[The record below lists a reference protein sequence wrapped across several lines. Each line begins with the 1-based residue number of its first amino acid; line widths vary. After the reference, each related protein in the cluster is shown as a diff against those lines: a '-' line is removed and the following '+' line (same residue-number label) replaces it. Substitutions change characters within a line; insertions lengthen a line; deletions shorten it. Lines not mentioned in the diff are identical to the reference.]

1 MIQIALLLQR
11 HQSLSSYTCA
21 SLNNYMTT
29 NHRPTLESKRGR
41 ENAIKDTI
49 QHSRSLSGQTSL
61 KLRLDIKGTKFDR
74 SVGKRAL
81 DELQVEHKRV
91 KTEETEGTK
100 EDEEVKHE
108 KVEKKEAQEEA
119 EGNEANGLDRD
130 NRNGEENN
138 EQSEGDQDEE
148 EEEEETDES
157 EEDDEEALMVELAKI
172 RKEKEKHKLALAG
185 NPLMSPDGTETTYK
199 KSWRRNTPFAKKEK
213 PQPKSFTTNTL
224 ESDTHRKFL
233 SKYFR

>member
-1 MIQIALLLQR
+1 
-11 HQSLSSYTCA
+11 
-21 SLNNYMTT
+21 MTT

-49 QHSRSLSGQTSL
+49 QHSRSLNGQSSL

-91 KTEETEGTK
+91 KTEETEDAK
-100 EDEEVKHE
+100 EDEKLKHE
-108 KVEKKEAQEEA
+108 KVENKEAQEEA

-130 NRNGEENN
+130 NRNDEENN
-138 EQSEGDQDEE
+138 ERSEGEQDEE
-148 EEEEETDES
+148 EEEESDES

-172 RKEKEKHKLALAG
+172 RKEKEKEKQKLALAG
-185 NPLMSPDGTETTYK
+185 NPLMSPDGTETTSK
-199 KSWRRNTPFAKKEK
+199 KSWRRNTPFAKKAK
-213 PQPKSFTTNTL
+213 PEPKSFTTNTL